1 MSTAQSRGSFFNGS
15 AHNSSTTS
23 TVLPGTKQDD
33 VAKAEMLP
41 DPPHQE
47 DSLSYTS
54 ICHLALPIAY
64 KQIISLIEEM
74 PDQQDIEEWDRAR
87 VNLKL
92 RRSKLVVAVSIVS
105 PILYECI

>member
-1 MSTAQSRGSFFNGS
+1 MSTAPSFNGS

-23 TVLPGTKQDD
+23 TVLPGAKQDD

-87 VNLKL
+87 VNVKL
-92 RRSKLVVAVSIVS
+92 RWRRSFMAVSNVL
-105 PILYECI
+105 PILHQCIS